1 MSESVSTGGGAI
13 SIISTSRPTDSGSTV
28 VSDGDSVGKSV
39 DLFVLKTEYEA
50 GLAEIRDLVAAG
62 LVVKTAEDWELENP
76 SLQQGTMGYDLTNKR
91 LKIGDGF
98 NSWNDLQFIEEPGLD
113 EIRLEYGNYESF
125 KTQLENS
132 IT

>member
-1 MSESVSTGGGAI
+1 MSASVTTGGAI
-13 SIISTSRPTDSGSTV
+13 SIISTSRPTDSASTV
-28 VSDGDSVGKSV
+28 TSSGDAVGRSE
-39 DLFVLKTEYEA
+39 DLFVLKTEFEA

-62 LVVKTAEDWELENP
+62 LVVKTAQEWQTENP
-76 SLQQGTMGYDLTNKR
+76 SLQQGTMAYDLTNKR

-113 EIRLEYGNYESF
+113 EIRIEYGNYESF
-125 KTQLENS
+125 KTHLDNT